1 MRSAA
6 PPSRSERDRLVRKLE
21 SIGDMSADEKAA
33 IYESP
38 MQVRTLADGEDIVL
52 EGERPSQ
59 CCLILTGL
67 VCRYKL
73 LPEGRRQIFSFH
85 TPGDFPDLQ
94 SLHLKTMD
102 HSVATLAESRLG
114 FIEHTYMREL
124 IRRFPDLGSLL
135 WRDTMIDAAIFREWM
150 VGIGRRTAHQ
160 RIAHLL
166 CEMALRFEAVG
177 LTHDHNYQFPITQAE
192 MGDALG
198 LTVVHVNR
206 IVRSLREEQLAI
218 SNRTS
223 VRILDWEGLKALGE
237 FDPMYLHQIKGTSP

>member
-33 IYESP
+33 IYELP
-38 MQVRTLADGEDIVL
+38 TQVRTLTDGEDIVL

-94 SLHLKTMD
+94 SLHVKTMD

-114 FIEHTYMREL
+114 FIEHTYLREL

-135 WRDTMIDAAIFREWM
+135 WRDTLIDAAIFREWM
-150 VGIGRRTAHQ
+150 VGIGRRSAHQ

-166 CEMALRFEAVG
+166 CEMALRFKAVG
-177 LTHDHNYQFPITQAE
+177 LTHDHNYQFPITQVE

-198 LTVVHVNR
+198 LTDVHVNR
-206 IVRSLREEQLAI
+206 ILRSLREEQLVITDRAG
-218 SNRTS
+218 

-237 FDPMYLHQIKGTSP
+237 FDPTYLHQIKGTSP

>member
-6 PPSRSERDRLVRKLE
+6 PSSRSERDRLVRKLE
-21 SIGDMSADEKAA
+21 SIGDVSADEKAA

-52 EGERPSQ
+52 EGERPNQ

-114 FIEHTYMREL
+114 FIDHTYMREL
-124 IRRFPDLGSLL
+124 IRRFPDL
-135 WRDTMIDAAIFREWM
+135 
-150 VGIGRRTAHQ
+150 
-160 RIAHLL
+160 
-166 CEMALRFEAVG
+166 
-177 LTHDHNYQFPITQAE
+177 
-192 MGDALG
+192 
-198 LTVVHVNR
+198 
-206 IVRSLREEQLAI
+206 
-218 SNRTS
+218 
-223 VRILDWEGLKALGE
+223 
-237 FDPMYLHQIKGTSP
+237 

>member
-21 SIGDMSADEKAA
+21 SIGEVSADEKAA

-59 CCLILTGL
+59 CCLILTGF
-67 VCRYKL
+67 VFRYKL

-102 HSVATLAESRLG
+102 HSVATLTESRLG
-114 FIEHTYMREL
+114 FIEHLYLREL
-124 IRRFPDLGSLL
+124 IRHFPNLGSLL
-135 WRDTMIDAAIFREWM
+135 WRDTLIDAAIFREWM
-150 VGIGRRTAHQ
+150 VAIGRRSAHQ

-166 CEMALRFEAVG
+166 CEMALRLEAVG
-177 LTHDHNYQFPITQAE
+177 LTHDHNYRFPITQAE

-198 LTVVHVNR
+198 LTDVHVNR
-206 IVRSLREEQLAI
+206 ILRSLREEQLVI
-218 SNRTS
+218 SDRAGI
-223 VRILDWEGLKALGE
+223 RILDWEGLKALGE
-237 FDPMYLHQIKGTSP
+237 FDPMYLHQTKGTPS

>member
-33 IYESP
+33 IYELP
-38 MQVRTLADGEDIVL
+38 TQVRTLTDGEDIVL
-52 EGERPSQ
+52 EGERPTQ
-59 CCLILTGL
+59 CCLILTGF

-73 LPEGRRQIFSFH
+73 LPDGRRQIFSFH

-94 SLHLKTMD
+94 SLHVKTMD

-114 FIEHTYMREL
+114 FIEHTYLHEL

-135 WRDTMIDAAIFREWM
+135 WRDTLIDAAIFREWM
-150 VGIGRRTAHQ
+150 VGIGRRSAHQ

-177 LTHDHNYQFPITQAE
+177 LTHDHNYQFPITQVE

-198 LTVVHVNR
+198 LTDVHVNR
-206 IVRSLREEQLAI
+206 ILRSLREEQLVITDRAG
-218 SNRTS
+218 

-237 FDPMYLHQIKGTSP
+237 FDPTYLHQTKGTSP

>member
-21 SIGDMSADEKAA
+21 SIGDVSADEKAA
-33 IYESP
+33 IYELP

-59 CCLILTGL
+59 CCLILTGF
-67 VCRYKL
+67 VFRYKL

-114 FIEHTYMREL
+114 FIEHLYLREL
-124 IRRFPDLGSLL
+124 IRHFPDLGSLL
-135 WRDTMIDAAIFREWM
+135 WRDTLIDAAIFREWM
-150 VGIGRRTAHQ
+150 MGIGRRSAHQ

-166 CEMALRFEAVG
+166 CEMALRLEAVG
-177 LTHDHNYQFPITQAE
+177 LTHDYNYQFPITQVE

-198 LTVVHVNR
+198 LTDVHVNR
-206 IVRSLREEQLAI
+206 ILRSLREEQLVI
-218 SNRTS
+218 SHRAGI
-223 VRILDWEGLKALGE
+223 RILDWEGLKALGE
-237 FDPMYLHQIKGTSP
+237 FDPTYLHQTKGTSS

>member
-1 MRSAA
+1 VRSAA
-6 PPSRSERDRLVRKLE
+6 PPSRSERDRLVQKLE
-21 SIGDMSADEKAA
+21 SIGDVSADEKAA
-33 IYESP
+33 IYDLP

-59 CCLILTGL
+59 CCLILAGF
-67 VCRYKL
+67 VCRYKI

-124 IRRFPDLGSLL
+124 IRHFPNLGSLL
-135 WRDTMIDAAIFREWM
+135 WRDTLIDAAIFREWM
-150 VGIGRRTAHQ
+150 VGIGRRSAHQ

-177 LTHDHNYQFPITQAE
+177 LVHDHNFQFPITQAE

-198 LTVVHVNR
+198 LTDVHVNR
-206 IVRSLREEQLAI
+206 ILRSLREERLVI
-218 SNRTS
+218 SDRAS
-223 VRILDWEGLKALGE
+223 VQILDWEGLKALGE
-237 FDPMYLHQIKGTSP
+237 FDPMYLHQTKGTSP